1 MIEPALRVEGVRKS
15 YGQVEVLKGIDMQV
29 KPGEVA
35 CLVGPS
41 GSGKST
47 FLRCINHLEKIN
59 SGRLYVAGE
68 LVGYEEKN
76 GRLYEFNTMKK
87 EVSRYTEEYI
97 NKHRA
102 FGELGHPES
111 PSINLDRVSH
121 MIVGLR
127 EDGNTW
133 VGKAKILDTPMGN
146 IARSLIEGGAQ
157 LGVSSRGMGSLKNV
171 NGVNVVQPDFYL
183 ATAADIVADPSAPG
197 AFVQGI
203 MEGKE
208 WMLVNGVWTEQYV
221 EEAKREIKKASKKD
235 IEKVSLHIF
244 ENFMKKL

>member
-1 MIEPALRVEGVRKS
+1 MKLIKEINDNVNYTYLEEANGKKCLHIEGPFL
-15 YGQVEVLKGIDMQV
+15 
-29 KPGEVA
+29 VA
-35 CLVGPS
+35 ET
-41 GSGKST
+41 K
-47 FLRCINHLEKIN
+47 N
-59 SGRLYVAGE
+59 
-68 LVGYEEKN
+68 KN

-127 EDGNTW
+127 EDGNQW